1 MPELPEVE
9 VTRQGLLQHL
19 PGRLVT
25 DVSWSGC
32 RLRKT
37 IPHQLLVDHI
47 REKRILTIDRRAK
60 YLLVRMTDGAVL
72 LIHLGMTGKL
82 SILPANT
89 TRHRHDHCI
98 LGLDDGHDM
107 RFNDSRRFGLIEVWP
122 AEQARE
128 DEQNLSRRQGVEPL
142 DGALNQSFLTALGRK
157 HSAPVKTVLMNSRLI
172 AGIGNIYANEILFAA
187 QVSPLTAASKISPE
201 DWQRLAEAT
210 LVTLQTAI
218 AAGGSTIADFLGTNG
233 NPGYFQ
239 LHFQVY
245 SRKGLPCFRC
255 GRSIIKTSLG
265 GRATYYC
272 ATCQPQK

>member
-19 PGRLVT
+19 PGHLIT
-25 DVSWSGC
+25 DISWSNC
-32 RLRKT
+32 RLRKA
-37 IPHQLLVDHI
+37 IPFQLLVDHI
-47 REKRILTIDRRAK
+47 RGKRIFTIDRRAK

-82 SILPANT
+82 SILPADT
-89 TRHRHDHCI
+89 ARHKHDHCI
-98 LGLDDGHDM
+98 LELDDGHEM

-122 AEQARE
+122 VEQARE
-128 DEQNLSRRQGVEPL
+128 EEWNLSQRQGVEPL
-142 DGALNQSFLTALGRK
+142 DSALSQPFLVALGQK
-157 HSAPVKTVLMNSRLI
+157 YSAPVKKVLMNSRLI

-187 QVSPLTAASKISPE
+187 RVSPLTAANRVSQE
-201 DWQRLAEAT
+201 DWQRIGKET
-210 LVTLQTAI
+210 VVTLRAAI

-245 SRKGLPCFRC
+245 GRKGLPCFQC
-255 GRSIIKTSLG
+255 GHLISKTTIG

-272 ATCQPQK
+272 AICQPQK

>member
-25 DVSWSGC
+25 DISWSAC
-32 RLRKT
+32 RLRKA
-37 IPHQLLVDHI
+37 IPAQLLVDHI
-47 REKRILTIDRRAK
+47 RGKRILTIDRRAK
-60 YLLVRMTDGAVL
+60 YLLVRMAEGAVL

-82 SILPANT
+82 SILPASAT
-89 TRHRHDHCI
+89 CHRHDHCI
-98 LGLDDGHDM
+98 LGLDDGHEL

-128 DEQNLSRRQGVEPL
+128 DEQNLSKRQGVEPL
-142 DGALNQSFLTALGRK
+142 DGALNQTFLMALGQRY
-157 HSAPVKTVLMNSRLI
+157 SAPVKTVLMNSRII

-187 QVSPLTAASKISPE
+187 RISPLMAANKVSPA
-201 DWQRLAEAT
+201 DWQRIAKET
-210 LVTLQTAI
+210 VVTLRSAI
-218 AAGGSTIADFLGTNG
+218 AAGGSTIADFLGANG

-239 LHFQVY
+239 LRFQVY
-245 SRKGLPCFRC
+245 GRKELPCFRC
-255 GRSIIKTSLG
+255 GHSIVKTTLG

-272 ATCQPQK
+272 PTCQPQK